1 MSLTQVKVNCKNCTL
16 EVVQDIDL
24 SGTNYIYC
32 PGCDYVFEYIKESS
46 SQAQNVEESDDF
58 ESNDPVYQNLKKA
71 YEEIP
76 HTLIRSDS
84 IFLKGYINGTEITFL
99 LDTGAEMSVL
109 PINIVEACGLM
120 PILNKEYSGVM
131 KGVGSDKI
139 LGKIHYVEVVLDCG
153 VYPCAFT
160 VCSNNDVPP
169 ILGIDMM
176 YNLGIMIDFKTKKIH
191 FSPHCAVDFISK
203 KHSDSNDKLDLMV

>member
-1 MSLTQVKVNCKNCTL
+1 MQVKVNCTKCTL
-16 EVVQDIDL
+16 EVFQDVDPTV
-24 SGTNYIYC
+24 STNYIYC
-32 PGCDYVFEYIKESS
+32 PGCDNVFEYSS
-46 SQAQNVEESDDF
+46 NSNINHTNTVVDNENNEQ
-58 ESNDPVYQNLKKA
+58 NDPVYQNLMKA

-76 HTLIRSDS
+76 HTLIKSDS
-84 IFLKGYINGTEITFL
+84 IFLKGFINGTDIQFL

-109 PINIVEACGLM
+109 PLNIVEACGLM
-120 PILNKEYSGVM
+120 HILNKEYSGVM

-139 LGKIHYVEVVLDCG
+139 LGKLHYVEVVLDCG

-176 YNLGIMIDFKTKKIH
+176 YNLGIGIDFKNKKIH
-191 FSPHCAVDFISK
+191 FGPHCSVDFISK
-203 KHSDSNDKLDLMV
+203 KHSCVI